1 MSADWVAAIGLV
13 VATAV
18 SGVFAVVGTLLRREN
33 TAQHAANQ
41 EKLESIAVDVGEV
54 KDDVREVRSSQQ
66 RHLEWH
72 AEQK

>member
-13 VATAV
+13 AAAIV
-18 SGVFAVVGTLLRREN
+18 SGIFAVLGALLRREN

-41 EKLESIAVDVGEV
+41 EKLESISSDVGEV
-54 KDDVREVRSSQQ
+54 KTDVREVRSSQQ

-72 AEQK
+72 ADRE